1 MSRILVADCLFFACE
16 TTGVP
21 RDQVLGHGRTRDVVA
36 ARHLGMWLARRFTE
50 ASYQTIAHRY
60 GRVDHT
66 TVHSAIRT
74 VKLRRDNSAKF
85 AAQLA
90 ADEARFAEWAS
101 GIVESRA
108 LALTRS
114 AFIQPPVSAQQPET
128 AR

>member
-1 MSRILVADCLFFACE
+1 MSRILTADCLFFACE
-16 TTGVP
+16 TTGIS
-21 RDQVLGHGRTRDVVA
+21 RDQVLGPCRTREVVA
-36 ARHLGMWLARRFTE
+36 ARHLGMWLARRFTK
-50 ASYQTIAHRY
+50 ASYQTIAQRFS
-60 GRVDHT
+60 RNDHT

-90 ADEARFAEWAS
+90 ADEARFAEWAA
-101 GIVESRA
+101 GVVESRA